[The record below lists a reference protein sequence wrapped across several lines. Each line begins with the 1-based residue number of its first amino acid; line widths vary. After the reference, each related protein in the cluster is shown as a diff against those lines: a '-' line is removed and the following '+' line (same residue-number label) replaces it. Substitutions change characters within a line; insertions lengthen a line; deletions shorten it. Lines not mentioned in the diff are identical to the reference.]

1 MLFHSL
7 TFEHIFMSTDSSFSF
22 IDMDSTMELMHHFDE
37 IKDNVS
43 DYSLPP
49 VPFIDNLSV
58 LFPTEN
64 EEDKKRKAEALPE
77 TFSGNSSAITDDKHK
92 ERNVCYVVVFII
104 FCILCYYFVINIEK
118 TIVMI
123 PYYLVLGEKKEKEK
137 QFKG

>member
-1 MLFHSL
+1 
-7 TFEHIFMSTDSSFSF
+7 
-22 IDMDSTMELMHHFDE
+22 MELMHHFDE

-118 TIVMI
+118 TIVLI